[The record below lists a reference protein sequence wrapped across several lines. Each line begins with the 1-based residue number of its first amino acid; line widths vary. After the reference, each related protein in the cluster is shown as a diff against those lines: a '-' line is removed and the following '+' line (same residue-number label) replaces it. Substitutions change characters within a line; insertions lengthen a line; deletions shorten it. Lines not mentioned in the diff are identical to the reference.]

1 MYSMERTTSSPNK
14 YIPRNERPVSKE
26 TLDARR
32 KNGRKIM
39 SELALKGT
47 AVVAGSAVA
56 ASLGVAGYKEMTK
69 VDEHRFDDNKTI
81 AEEVTLQDE
90 AIFREDPSVITVYN
104 SNGYTN
110 ELAQLD
116 FGDNS
121 NGSITFTPENDVYR
135 IETPND
141 GYFIGVHVDDIAKAI
156 PSVADKIS
164 KDKDSTAWISEQRAS
179 VATPEDAE

>member
-14 YIPRNERPVSKE
+14 YIPYNERPVSKE

-56 ASLGVAGYKEMTK
+56 VGLGVAGYKEITK
-69 VDEHRFDDNKTI
+69 VDESRFDDNKII
-81 AEEVTLQDE
+81 AEEITLQNG
-90 AIFREDPSVITVYN
+90 AKIREDPSVKTFN
-104 SNGYTN
+104 SNGFTN

-121 NGSITFTPENDVYR
+121 NGSITITPENDVYR

-141 GYFIGVHVDDIAKAI
+141 GYFIGVPVDDIAEAI

-164 KDKDSTAWISEQRAS
+164 KDKDGIAWISEQRAS

>member
-14 YIPRNERPVSKE
+14 YIPYNERPVSKE

-56 ASLGVAGYKEMTK
+56 VGLGVAGYKEMTK
-69 VDEHRFDDNKTI
+69 VDEHRFDDNKII
-81 AEEVTLQDE
+81 AEEVTLQDG
-90 AIFREDPSVITVYN
+90 AKIREDPNVKTFN

-121 NGSITFTPENDVYR
+121 NGIITITPENNVYR
-135 IETPND
+135 IETPNNGD
-141 GYFIGVHVDDIAKAI
+141 FIGVPVDDIAEAI

-164 KDKDSTAWISEQRAS
+164 KDKDGIAWISEQRAS
-179 VATPEDAE
+179 VTTPEDAE